1 MERDDG
7 DDETFWSA
15 QCSLSSSTGDERD
28 EQQSSPGA
36 EGTVFVALADDVN
49 EGTSTLLWAMKNLA
63 KDGSRV
69 VIAHVRSPTRSTHRM
84 GVKAHHGSMRPEGV
98 SNHRNLQR
106 DKAGKNMDGYALTAK
121 RATQDLEI
129 DCDEVVIEM
138 DDVAEGLAQL
148 IAIHGITRLVMGAA
162 ADQHYSKEM
171 KKPKSK
177 TALKLMDTAA
187 PSCKIWFICDGHLI
201 CTSYKE
207 NLPAI
212 SPSPVQRTTPS
223 SVCRIS
229 SQMRSMAL
237 KNEEASSNGYNSAS
251 SFESQMSD
259 WDFLF
264 GDWEKTTYISS
275 RTDDAVGISGA
286 TTLPVIIG
294 DAHKL
299 RQVKHS
305 PTYES
310 DGIHL
315 VPECHMEE
323 ALLVDEETHFGHQE
337 VYTVA
342 ELWKGH
348 DESNKR
354 DKATQDLLSA
364 LQRANVSEDS
374 YLHEVN
380 QRKQIEEILTIQ
392 RLEID
397 EMKRRS
403 YTLHDELQDSKK
415 QKLMLEQHIIQIETA
430 RKDNVKEITDFFTEK
445 SCEETKKCL
454 KLEMDLL
461 SALQKAREMEN
472 LYQNEKGRRLD
483 MDVKITRQRVE
494 IEETKKHR
502 DELYYELKDLKEHM
516 LKLKIIDVPDETNRR
531 RRAER
536 DLLSALEMVKDLEHG
551 ILREMRKQK
560 EVEEAHAIREEEIQA
575 MIQQLA
581 DINAKYIS
589 DMKSAIKFHEEEL
602 EKSKHFIQ
610 EIQAKY
616 DKSLH
621 ERDTA
626 VTEAKELRQ
635 KNKHGALVFSLS
647 ELQEA
652 TKCFDI
658 SLKIGEGGSG
668 RVYKGFLRNTTV
680 AIKLLHCQRLQ
691 RQQEFH
697 QEVAFLSTVRH
708 PNIMMFIGAC
718 QEASGSGLVYEFL
731 PNRSLEEHLSCKE
744 KKNTPPLTWQVR
756 TRIIGEIWS
765 ALTFIHSHKPLPIV
779 HGDLK
784 PDNILLD
791 ANFVS
796 KLRICQVSKN
806 PRATKNTKDPKF
818 LTTGEL
824 TPQCDVYSFGIVI
837 LRLLT
842 GRSSQK
848 IVVTVEKAMEKG
860 HLHSIIDDSAGS
872 WPYQQAGQLARLG
885 LRCTNLSGK
894 LQPDLIGGVWGELE
908 PLMKAASRNAGRPS
922 FAASSDDTHTPSG
935 FVCAISREVMHDP
948 QIAADGF
955 TYEAEAIRTWLDS
968 GHDTSPMTNLK
979 LKHCDLTPNRALH
992 SAILEWQQQQKKHG
1006 T

>member
-1 MERDDG
+1 MYSYSSHTALSSSEPKEAAMERDDG

-15 QCSLSSSTGDERD
+15 QCSLSSSMGD
-28 EQQSSPGA
+28 EQQSSLGA
-36 EGTVFVALADDVN
+36 EGAVFVALADDVN

-63 KDGSRV
+63 KDGSRL
-69 VIAHVRSPTRSTHRM
+69 VIAHVRSPTRSTH
-84 GVKAHHGSMRPEGV
+84 KTHHGSMRPEEV
-98 SNHRNLQR
+98 SNHRNLQW
-106 DKAGKNMDGYALTAK
+106 DKTGKNMDEYALTAK
-121 RATQDLEI
+121 RATKDLEI

-171 KKPKSK
+171 KTPKSK

-207 NLPAI
+207 NLHAI
-212 SPSPVQRTTPS
+212 SPSPVQRTTSP

-237 KNEEASSNGYNSAS
+237 KNEEASSKGYNSAS
-251 SFESQMSD
+251 SFESQMGD

-264 GDWEKTTYISS
+264 GD
-275 RTDDAVGISGA
+275 DAVGISAA

-315 VPECHMEE
+315 VPECHTEE
-323 ALLVDEETHFGHQE
+323 ALIVDEETHFRHQE

-348 DESNKR
+348 DESNKC
-354 DKATQDLLSA
+354 DKAAQDLLSA
-364 LQRANVSEDS
+364 LQRAKVSEDM

-397 EMKRRS
+397 EMKRRR
-403 YTLHDELQDSKK
+403 YALHDELQDSKK

-454 KLEMDLL
+454 KLEMDML

-472 LYQNEKGRRLD
+472 LYQNEKEQRLD

-502 DELYYELKDLKEHM
+502 DELYYELKDLKEH
-516 LKLKIIDVPDETNRR
+516 LLRLKIVDVPEETNR

-536 DLLSALEMVKDLEHG
+536 DLLSALEMVKELEHG
-551 ILREMRKQK
+551 ILREMRKRTA
-560 EVEEAHAIREEEIQA
+560 VEEAHAIQEEEIQA
-575 MIQQLA
+575 MIRQLA

-647 ELQEA
+647 ELQQA

-668 RVYKGFLRNTTV
+668 RFYKGFLRNTTV

-691 RQQEFH
+691 GQQEFH

-765 ALTFIHSHKPLPIV
+765 ALTFIHSHKPLPVV

-824 TPQCDVYSFGIVI
+824 TPQCDVYSFGIII

-872 WPYQQAGQLARLG
+872 WPYQQADQLARLG

-894 LQPDLIGGVWGELE
+894 RQPDLIGGVWGELE
-908 PLMKAASRNAGRPS
+908 PLMKAASWNAGRPS
-922 FAASSDDTHTPSG
+922 FAASSDDTHTPSS
-935 FVCAISREVMHDP
+935 FVCAISQEVMRDP

-955 TYEAEAIRTWLDS
+955 TYEAEAIRRWLDS

-1006 T
+1006 A

>member
-1 MERDDG
+1 MYSYSSHTALSSSEPKEAAMERDDG

-15 QCSLSSSTGDERD
+15 QCSLSSSMGD
-28 EQQSSPGA
+28 EQQSSLGA
-36 EGTVFVALADDVN
+36 EGAVFVALADDVN

-63 KDGSRV
+63 KDGSRL
-69 VIAHVRSPTRSTHRM
+69 VIAHVRSPTRSTHKM
-84 GVKAHHGSMRPEGV
+84 GVKAHHGSMRPEEV
-98 SNHRNLQR
+98 SNHRNLQW
-106 DKAGKNMDGYALTAK
+106 DKTGKNMDEYALTAK
-121 RATQDLEI
+121 RATKDLEI

-162 ADQHYSKEM
+162 ADQHYSN
-171 KKPKSK
+171 
-177 TALKLMDTAA
+177 
-187 PSCKIWFICDGHLI
+187 
-201 CTSYKE
+201 YKE
-207 NLPAI
+207 NLHAI
-212 SPSPVQRTTPS
+212 SPSPVQRTTSP

-237 KNEEASSNGYNSAS
+237 KNEEASSKGYNSAS
-251 SFESQMSD
+251 SFESQMGD

-275 RTDDAVGISGA
+275 RTDDAVGISAA

-315 VPECHMEE
+315 VPECHTEE
-323 ALLVDEETHFGHQE
+323 ALIVDEETHFRHQE

-348 DESNKR
+348 DESNKC
-354 DKATQDLLSA
+354 DKAAQDLLSA
-364 LQRANVSEDS
+364 LQRAKVSEDM

-397 EMKRRS
+397 EMKRRR
-403 YTLHDELQDSKK
+403 YALHDELQDSKK

-454 KLEMDLL
+454 KLEMDML

-472 LYQNEKGRRLD
+472 LYQNEKEQRLD

-502 DELYYELKDLKEHM
+502 DELYYELKDLKEH
-516 LKLKIIDVPDETNRR
+516 LLRLKIVDVPEETNR

-536 DLLSALEMVKDLEHG
+536 DLLSALEMVKELEHG
-551 ILREMRKQK
+551 ILREMRKRTA
-560 EVEEAHAIREEEIQA
+560 VEEAHAIQEEEIQA
-575 MIQQLA
+575 MIRQLA

-647 ELQEA
+647 ELQQA

-668 RVYKGFLRNTTV
+668 RFYKGFLRNTTV

-691 RQQEFH
+691 GQQEFH

-765 ALTFIHSHKPLPIV
+765 ALTFIHSHKPLPVV

-824 TPQCDVYSFGIVI
+824 TPQCDVYSFGIII

-872 WPYQQAGQLARLG
+872 WPYQQADQLARLG

-894 LQPDLIGGVWGELE
+894 RQPDLIGGVWGELE
-908 PLMKAASRNAGRPS
+908 PLMKAASWNAGRPS
-922 FAASSDDTHTPSG
+922 FAASSDDTHTPSS
-935 FVCAISREVMHDP
+935 FVCAISQEVMRDP

-955 TYEAEAIRTWLDS
+955 TYEAEAIRRWLDS

-1006 T
+1006 A

>member
-1 MERDDG
+1 M
-7 DDETFWSA
+7 S
-15 QCSLSSSTGDERD
+15 
-28 EQQSSPGA
+28 
-36 EGTVFVALADDVN
+36 VAPHD
-49 EGTSTLLWAMKNLA
+49 
-63 KDGSRV
+63 R
-69 VIAHVRSPTRSTHRM
+69 PTKW
-84 GVKAHHGSMRPEGV
+84 GVKAHHGSMRPEEV

-106 DKAGKNMDGYALTAK
+106 DKTGKNMDEYALTAK
-121 RATQDLEI
+121 RATKDLEI

-148 IAIHGITRLVMGAA
+148 IAIHGITRIVMGAA

-171 KKPKSK
+171 KTPKSK

-207 NLPAI
+207 NLLAI

-237 KNEEASSNGYNSAS
+237 KNEEASSKGYNSAS

-275 RTDDAVGISGA
+275 RTDDAVSISGA

-323 ALLVDEETHFGHQE
+323 ALIVDEETHFGHQE

-348 DESNKR
+348 DESNKC
-354 DKATQDLLSA
+354 DKAADLLSA
-364 LQRANVSEDS
+364 LQRAKVSEDT

-397 EMKRRS
+397 EMKRRR
-403 YTLHDELQDSKK
+403 YALHDELQDSKK

-472 LYQNEKGRRLD
+472 LYQNEKGQRLD

-502 DELYYELKDLKEHM
+502 DELYYELKDLKEHI
-516 LKLKIIDVPDETNRR
+516 LRLKIIDAPEETNRR

-536 DLLSALEMVKDLEHG
+536 DLLSALEMVKELEHG
-551 ILREMRKQK
+551 ILREMRKRK
-560 EVEEAHAIREEEIQA
+560 AVEEAHAIREEEIQA
-575 MIQQLA
+575 MIRQLA

-589 DMKSAIKFHEEEL
+589 DMKSAIKFHEQEL

-647 ELQEA
+647 ELQQA

-691 RQQEFH
+691 GQQEFH

-824 TPQCDVYSFGIVI
+824 TPQCDVYSFGIII

-872 WPYQQAGQLARLG
+872 WPYQQADQLARVG

-894 LQPDLIGGVWGELE
+894 RQPDLIEGVWGELE
-908 PLMKAASRNAGRPS
+908 PLMKAASWNAGRPS
-922 FAASSDDTHTPSG
+922 FAASSDDTHTPSS
-935 FVCAISREVMHDP
+935 FVCAISQEVMRDP

-955 TYEAEAIRTWLDS
+955 TYEAEAIRRWLDS

>member
-1 MERDDG
+1 MELDDS
-7 DDETFWSA
+7 DRETFWSA
-15 QCSLSSSTGDERD
+15 QRSLSSSTTGDEPD
-28 EQQSSPGA
+28 GQSYPGA
-36 EGTVFVALADDVN
+36 EGTVFVALADDAN
-49 EGTSTLLWAMKNLA
+49 EGVSTLLWAMKNLA

-69 VIAHVRSPTRSTHRM
+69 VIAHVRSPIRSTHRT
-84 GVKAHHGSMRPEGV
+84 HHGSMRPEEV
-98 SNHRNLQR
+98 SDHRNLEW
-106 DKAGKNMDGYALTAK
+106 DKAGENMAK
-121 RATQDLEI
+121 PARRDLEI
-129 DCDEVVIEM
+129 DCEEVVIEM

-171 KKPKSK
+171 KIPKSK
-177 TALKLMDTAA
+177 TALKLMETAA

-201 CTSYKE
+201 CTREINE

-212 SPSPVQRTTPS
+212 SWSPVESTTTS
-223 SVCRIS
+223 SVCSIS

-237 KNEEASSNGYNSAS
+237 KNEEASSKGYNSGP
-251 SFESQMSD
+251 SFESQMGD

-264 GDWEKTTYISS
+264 GD
-275 RTDDAVGISGA
+275 DAVGTSGA
-286 TTLPVIIG
+286 TTLPVIIS
-294 DAHKL
+294 DARQL
-299 RQVKHS
+299 RPVKHS
-305 PTYES
+305 PTYEA
-310 DGIHL
+310 DGVYL
-315 VPECHMEE
+315 VPECNMEE
-323 ALLVDEETHFGHQE
+323 TLIVDEEVHFGHQE

-348 DESNKR
+348 DESNKHQ
-354 DKATQDLLSA
+354 KAARNLLSA
-364 LQRANVSEDS
+364 LQRAKVSEDS

-397 EMKRRS
+397 EMKRRR
-403 YTLHDELQDSKK
+403 YALHDELQDSKK
-415 QKLMLEQHIIQIETA
+415 QKLILEKHIIQTETA
-430 RKDNVKEITDFFTEK
+430 TKDNVKEITDFFTEK
-445 SCEETKKCL
+445 SSKETKKCL
-454 KLEMDLL
+454 KLEMDQL

-472 LYQNEKGRRLD
+472 LYQNEKGQRLD
-483 MDVKITRQRVE
+483 MDAKITGQRVE

-516 LKLKIIDVPDETNRR
+516 LRLKIIDVPEETNRR

-536 DLLSALEMVKDLEHG
+536 DLLSALEMVKGLEHR
-551 ILREMRKQK
+551 ILREMRKRK
-560 EVEEAHAIREEEIQA
+560 AVEEANAIQSEEIQA
-575 MIQQLA
+575 MIRQLE
-581 DINAKYIS
+581 DKNAKYMS
-589 DMKSAIKFHEEEL
+589 DMKSALKFHEEEL

-616 DKSLH
+616 DKSLR

-626 VTEAKELRQ
+626 VTEAKELWQ

-647 ELQEA
+647 ELQQA
-652 TKCFDI
+652 TKCFDVA
-658 SLKIGEGGSG
+658 LKIGEGGSG

-680 AIKLLHCQRLQ
+680 AIKLLHCQHLQ
-691 RQQEFH
+691 GQQEFH

-708 PNIMMFIGAC
+708 PNIMVFIGAC
-718 QEASGSGLVYEFL
+718 QEASGSGLVHEFL
-731 PNRSLEEHLSCKE
+731 PNGSLEEHISCKK
-744 KKNTPPLTWQVR
+744 KKNTPQLTWQMR

-765 ALTFIHSHKPLPIV
+765 ALMFIHSHKPLPIV

-824 TPQCDVYSFGIVI
+824 TPQCDVYSFGIII

-842 GRSSQK
+842 GRSLQN
-848 IVVTVEKAMEKG
+848 IIATVEKAMEKG

-872 WPYQQAGQLARLG
+872 WPYQQADQLARLG
-885 LRCTNLSGK
+885 LRCANLSGK
-894 LQPDLIGGVWGELE
+894 RRPDLIGGVWGVIE
-908 PLMKAASRNAGRPS
+908 PLMKAASLNAGRPS
-922 FAASSDDTHTPSG
+922 FAASSDDTHTPSS
-935 FVCAISREVMHDP
+935 FVCAISQEVMCDP

-955 TYEAEAIRTWLDS
+955 TYEAEAIRRWLDS

-979 LKHCDLTPNRALH
+979 LKHCNLTPNRALH
-992 SAILEWQQQQKKHG
+992 SAILEWQQQQQKHG

>member
-1 MERDDG
+1 MELDDS
-7 DDETFWSA
+7 DRETFWSA
-15 QCSLSSSTGDERD
+15 QRSLSSSTTGDEPD
-28 EQQSSPGA
+28 GQSYPGA
-36 EGTVFVALADDVN
+36 EGTVFVALADDAD
-49 EGTSTLLWAMKNLA
+49 EGMRTLLWAMKNLA

-69 VIAHVRSPTRSTHRM
+69 VIAHVRSPTRSTHRT
-84 GVKAHHGSMRPEGV
+84 HHGSMRPEEV
-98 SNHRNLQR
+98 SDHRNLEW
-106 DKAGKNMDGYALTAK
+106 DKAGENMAK
-121 RATQDLEI
+121 PARRDLEI
-129 DCDEVVIEM
+129 DCEEVVIEM

-171 KKPKSK
+171 KIPKSK
-177 TALKLMDTAA
+177 TALKLMETAA

-201 CTSYKE
+201 CTREINE

-212 SPSPVQRTTPS
+212 SWSPVQSTTTS
-223 SVCRIS
+223 SVCSIS

-237 KNEEASSNGYNSAS
+237 KNEEASSKGYNSGP
-251 SFESQMSD
+251 SFESQMGD

-275 RTDDAVGISGA
+275 RTDDAVGTSGA
-286 TTLPVIIG
+286 TTLPVIIS
-294 DAHKL
+294 DARQL
-299 RQVKHS
+299 RPVKHS
-305 PTYES
+305 PTYEA
-310 DGIHL
+310 DGVYL
-315 VPECHMEE
+315 VPECNMEE
-323 ALLVDEETHFGHQE
+323 TLIVDEEVHFGHQE

-348 DESNKR
+348 DESNKHQ
-354 DKATQDLLSA
+354 KAARNLLSA
-364 LQRANVSEDS
+364 LQRAKVSEDS

-397 EMKRRS
+397 EMKRRR
-403 YTLHDELQDSKK
+403 YALHDELQDSKK
-415 QKLMLEQHIIQIETA
+415 QKLILEKHIIQTETA
-430 RKDNVKEITDFFTEK
+430 TKDN
-445 SCEETKKCL
+445 
-454 KLEMDLL
+454 L

-472 LYQNEKGRRLD
+472 LYQNEKGQRLE
-483 MDVKITRQRVE
+483 MDAKITGQRVE

-516 LKLKIIDVPDETNRR
+516 LRLKIIDVPEETNRR

-536 DLLSALEMVKDLEHG
+536 DLLSALEMVKGLEHR
-551 ILREMRKQK
+551 ILREMRKRK
-560 EVEEAHAIREEEIQA
+560 AVEEANAIQSEEIQA
-575 MIQQLA
+575 MIRQLE
-581 DINAKYIS
+581 DKNAKYMS
-589 DMKSAIKFHEEEL
+589 DMKSALKFHEEEL

-616 DKSLH
+616 DKSLR

-626 VTEAKELRQ
+626 VTEAKELWQ

-647 ELQEA
+647 ELQQA
-652 TKCFDI
+652 TKCFDVA
-658 SLKIGEGGSG
+658 LKIGEGGSG

-680 AIKLLHCQRLQ
+680 AIKLLHCQHLQ
-691 RQQEFH
+691 GQQEFH
-697 QEVAFLSTVRH
+697 QE
-708 PNIMMFIGAC
+708 
-718 QEASGSGLVYEFL
+718 
-731 PNRSLEEHLSCKE
+731 
-744 KKNTPPLTWQVR
+744 
-756 TRIIGEIWS
+756 IWS
-765 ALTFIHSHKPLPIV
+765 ALMFIHSHKPLPIV

-824 TPQCDVYSFGIVI
+824 TPQCDVYSFGIII

-842 GRSSQK
+842 GRSLQN
-848 IVVTVEKAMEKG
+848 IIATVEKAMEKG

-872 WPYQQAGQLARLG
+872 WPYQQADQLARLG
-885 LRCTNLSGK
+885 LRCANLSGK
-894 LQPDLIGGVWGELE
+894 RRPDLIGGVWGVIE
-908 PLMKAASRNAGRPS
+908 PLMKAASLNAGRPS
-922 FAASSDDTHTPSG
+922 FAASSDDTHTPSS
-935 FVCAISREVMHDP
+935 FVCVVSQEVMCDP

-955 TYEAEAIRTWLDS
+955 TYEAEAIRRWLDS

-979 LKHCDLTPNRALH
+979 LKHCNLTPNRALH
-992 SAILEWQQQQKKHG
+992 SAILEWQQQQQKHG